1 MPLRIDAAEAS
12 QAASKVLTCRQSCLL
27 VSTRLRWQ
35 EASRRWSGLAVWL
48 QAFDGY
54 ALAAQAL
61 DQLKFSAAMSHKCI
75 VQELASTAGAE
86 GRRPLLG
93 VVYDDVARCGVLA

>member
-1 MPLRIDAAEAS
+1 M
-12 QAASKVLTCRQSCLL
+12 
-27 VSTRLRWQ
+27 
-35 EASRRWSGLAVWL
+35 AVWS

-93 VVYDDVARCGVLA
+93 VVYDDVARCGALA